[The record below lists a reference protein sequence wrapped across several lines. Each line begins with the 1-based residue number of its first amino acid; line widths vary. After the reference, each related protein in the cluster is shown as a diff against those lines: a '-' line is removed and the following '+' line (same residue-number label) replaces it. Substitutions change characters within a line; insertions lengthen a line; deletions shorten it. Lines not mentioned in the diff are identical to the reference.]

1 MTYLYVQLT
10 VLEGL
15 LVEDDRLGWL
25 GLDLFMNKWW
35 EVITYI
41 HILSYT
47 VVVPPFNSKSCVHF
61 DLTLKYKRET
71 DIYSYNCKFLVLF
84 TFIYKFSSVRT
95 EFLLLLLRKVYLF
108 SGRINPL
115 ILELVIFPSHQYN
128 WKPYGVISQ
137 NHTTSIV
144 ILNIK

>member
-35 EVITYI
+35 KVIENLYNLHTC
-41 HILSYT
+41 T
-47 VVVPPFNSKSCVHF
+47 VVVLPFNSKSSVHF
-61 DLTLKYKRET
+61 DLTLKSKRKT
-71 DIYSYNCKFLVLF
+71 DIYSYNWKRLVLL
-84 TFIYKFSSVRT
+84 TFIYKFSSVRR
-95 EFLLLLLRKVYLF
+95 ENFYCSFYEKFISSQEKL
-108 SGRINPL
+108 NPF

-128 WKPYGVISQ
+128 WKPYGMISQ
-137 NHTTSIV
+137 NHT
-144 ILNIK
+144 